1 MGGTKL
7 GKILGFEISIDW
19 SWLLI
24 FFLVVYTLANGYF
37 PTFYPSFTMATNWI
51 VGVLAAVLLF
61 VSVLIHELTHSV
73 IARRYG
79 TPIKGIT
86 LFLFGGVSQAEE
98 EPKSATE
105 EFWMALSGPLMSFLL
120 AIVFYAIGGFGAG
133 MGWPGPLVAVL
144 GYLSMIN
151 VLLGVFNLI
160 PGFPLDGGRVLR
172 SAIWATTNDLAKA
185 TRYASYSGQ
194 GFGYLLM
201 ALGFLEI
208 LSRSLVGGLWL
219 IFIGWFLAGAA
230 RQSYQQLI
238 VRQALSGVRVE
249 QVMTSDVPPVPADLS
264 VRQFVDDQL
273 LRHEYSCYPVMQAD
287 EVVGVVGAEE
297 VRTVPS
303 DRWDFVR
310 VGEIKHE
317 IDSAYK
323 IHAEDDAWDA
333 LTKLADQSVCRLMV
347 VEDGHLKGTVGRESV
362 FRLVQTKVQM
372 RL

>member
-1 MGGTKL
+1 MGGVKL
-7 GKILGFEISIDW
+7 GKILGFEISMDW

-37 PTFYPSFTMATNWI
+37 PTFYPSFTMATNWLM
-51 VGVLAAVLLF
+51 GVLAAVLLF
-61 VSVLIHELTHSV
+61 VSVLIHELSHSV
-73 IARRYG
+73 IARSYG
-79 TPIKGIT
+79 TEIRGIT
-86 LFLFGGVSQAEE
+86 LFLFGGMSQAAD
-98 EPKSATE
+98 EPKSARE
-105 EFWMALSGPLMSFLL
+105 EFWMALAGPLTSFLL
-120 AIVFYAIGGFGAG
+120 AVIFYLIGGLGVD

-144 GYLSMIN
+144 GYLAMIN
-151 VLLGVFNLI
+151 VLLGAFNLL

-172 SAIWATTNDLAKA
+172 SAIWGWTDDLEKA

-201 ALGFLEI
+201 TLGFLDI
-208 LSRSLVGGLWL
+208 LGRSLVGGLWL

-249 QVMTSDVPPVPADLS
+249 QVMTCDVPAVPSDLS
-264 VRQFVDDQL
+264 IRQFVDDQL
-273 LRHEYSCYPVMQAD
+273 LRHEYSCYPVTQGD

-310 VGEIKHE
+310 VGDIKHQ
-317 IDSAYK
+317 IDNAYK
-323 IHAEDDAWDA
+323 IGAEDDAWDA

-347 VEDGHLKGTVGRESV
+347 VEDDHLRGTVGRESV

-372 RL
+372 KP